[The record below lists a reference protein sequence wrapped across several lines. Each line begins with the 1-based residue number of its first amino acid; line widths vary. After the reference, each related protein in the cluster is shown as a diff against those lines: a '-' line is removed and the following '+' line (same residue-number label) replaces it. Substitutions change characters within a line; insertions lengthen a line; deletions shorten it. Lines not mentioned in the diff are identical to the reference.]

1 MFKKLIA
8 IPVALT
14 ALAFAAAASAA
25 PGGGATVVRDEGC
38 VQTPF
43 ALVCT
48 TVKTTTSTTTT
59 PSGKTSYVT
68 NGTVDRTMTFV
79 FGGSYT
85 TSSKLHVNNL
95 LADGEFMVSSDHYE
109 ETSEY
114 VSGTY
119 HLLCT
124 NSYDI
129 HWAGGQAQYGNY
141 VLECTVL

>member
-1 MFKKLIA
+1 MHKKLIA
-8 IPVALT
+8 IPVAVA
-14 ALAFAAAASAA
+14 ALAFAATATAA
-25 PGGGATVVRDEGC
+25 PGGGATVIRDEGC
-38 VQTPF
+38 TTTVF
-43 ALVCT
+43 AVVCT
-48 TVKTTTSTTTT
+48 TVKTTTNTTTT
-59 PSGKTSYVT
+59 PSGKTSYVS

-85 TSSKLHVNNL
+85 TSSKLHVHNQL
-95 LADGEFMVSSDHYE
+95 TDGEFTESSDHYS

-119 HLLCT
+119 HLKCV

-129 HWAGGQAQYGNY
+129 HWAGGHAQYGNY